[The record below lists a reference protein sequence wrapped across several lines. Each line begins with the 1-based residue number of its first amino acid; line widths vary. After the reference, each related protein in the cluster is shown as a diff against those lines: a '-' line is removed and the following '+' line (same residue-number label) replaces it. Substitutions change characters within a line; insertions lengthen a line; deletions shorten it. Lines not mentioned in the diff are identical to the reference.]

1 MPAKHKKAAA
11 LCQITC
17 TLRALFYSTLGES
30 MSNEVQQNPYTSMSA
45 RYYAVGLLTVVYTFN
60 FIDRQLL
67 SILQESIK
75 ADLLLSD
82 QQLGLLTGIAF
93 AMFYVTAGI
102 PIARWAD
109 RGNRRNIVAL
119 AIGVWSFMTAISGL
133 VQNYV
138 QLLLARMGVGVGEA
152 GGSPP
157 AHSIISDIFPPERR
171 ASALA
176 FYSMGVN
183 IGILFG
189 FLAGGWLN
197 EIFDWRTAFFVV
209 GAPGLI
215 IALIVRYT
223 LREPIRGLSE
233 QRQVETQTVPFS
245 NVLNLLMSRPAFK
258 HMAFGAALNAF
269 AGYSTSS
276 WTASF
281 MIRSHGMSTGELGTW
296 LAMIMGFG
304 GAVGVFAGG
313 VIAERLARK
322 DVRWYMWLPA
332 LTGLICVP
340 FMVANYMVAG
350 AYTALIVSIIPG
362 ILFNVYLG
370 NTLAMT
376 HGLVGLRMRALASA
390 ILFFILNLIGLGLGP
405 WAIGLLSD
413 LLAPTLGQE
422 SLRHAML
429 YLLPAMMTWSVVHF
443 YLASRTL
450 KEDLANAPD

>member
-1 MPAKHKKAAA
+1 M
-11 LCQITC
+11 
-17 TLRALFYSTLGES
+17 
-30 MSNEVQQNPYTSMSA
+30 
-45 RYYAVGLLTVVYTFN
+45 
-60 FIDRQLL
+60 
-67 SILQESIK
+67 
-75 ADLLLSD
+75 SD

-429 YLLPAMMTWSVVHF
+429 YLLPAMMTWSVIHF

>member
-1 MPAKHKKAAA
+1 MA
-11 LCQITC
+11 
-17 TLRALFYSTLGES
+17 
-30 MSNEVQQNPYTSMSA
+30 NEAQQNPYTSMSA

-429 YLLPAMMTWSVVHF
+429 YLLPAMMTWSVIHF

>member
-1 MPAKHKKAAA
+1 MA
-11 LCQITC
+11 
-17 TLRALFYSTLGES
+17 
-30 MSNEVQQNPYTSMSA
+30 NEAQQNPYTSMSA

-405 WAIGLLSD
+405 WVIGLLSD

-429 YLLPAMMTWSVVHF
+429 YLLPAMMTWSVIHF

>member
-1 MPAKHKKAAA
+1 MA
-11 LCQITC
+11 
-17 TLRALFYSTLGES
+17 
-30 MSNEVQQNPYTSMSA
+30 NEAQQNPYTSMSA

-233 QRQVETQTVPFS
+233 QRQVETQTVPFT

-429 YLLPAMMTWSVVHF
+429 YLLPAMMTWSAIHF

>member
-1 MPAKHKKAAA
+1 MA
-11 LCQITC
+11 
-17 TLRALFYSTLGES
+17 
-30 MSNEVQQNPYTSMSA
+30 NEAQQNPYTSMSA

-405 WAIGLLSD
+405 WVIGLLSD
-413 LLAPTLGQE
+413 LLTPTLGQE

-429 YLLPAMMTWSVVHF
+429 YLLPAMMTWSVIHF

>member
-1 MPAKHKKAAA
+1 MA
-11 LCQITC
+11 
-17 TLRALFYSTLGES
+17 
-30 MSNEVQQNPYTSMSA
+30 NEAQQNPYTSMSA

-67 SILQESIK
+67 SILHESIK

-413 LLAPTLGQE
+413 QLAPTLGQE

>member
-1 MPAKHKKAAA
+1 
-11 LCQITC
+11 
-17 TLRALFYSTLGES
+17 
-30 MSNEVQQNPYTSMSA
+30 
-45 RYYAVGLLTVVYTFN
+45 
-60 FIDRQLL
+60 
-67 SILQESIK
+67 
-75 ADLLLSD
+75 
-82 QQLGLLTGIAF
+82 AF

>member
-1 MPAKHKKAAA
+1 
-11 LCQITC
+11 
-17 TLRALFYSTLGES
+17 
-30 MSNEVQQNPYTSMSA
+30 
-45 RYYAVGLLTVVYTFN
+45 
-60 FIDRQLL
+60 
-67 SILQESIK
+67 
-75 ADLLLSD
+75 
-82 QQLGLLTGIAF
+82 
-93 AMFYVTAGI
+93 
-102 PIARWAD
+102 
-109 RGNRRNIVAL
+109 
-119 AIGVWSFMTAISGL
+119 
-133 VQNYV
+133 
-138 QLLLARMGVGVGEA
+138 MGVGVGEA

-405 WAIGLLSD
+405 WVIGLLSD